1 MMRSNQRRRICAR
14 SFGNVFAQGLKA
26 RCAASIAPI
35 VSASPKRGVL
45 ARTAPVAGL
54 AIGRVP
60 SPTHFPST
68 RHLSLS
74 SVGSASFMGRASRVG
89 GVIGEEGGPSLDRV
103 NGRHLCGKTRRSC
116 RPRCRN
122 RPLPNVYLLPALSE
136 NGPTRLGREG
146 EPMTKD
152 LWYLALHG
160 NADGGALDSVHRLPG
175 DDERPLSPRK
185 LRRPQAA
192 SGPIM
197 GSARSSRL
205 SQRNRMFRAI
215 RRAGDCRANRRKSRR
230 NDRLL
235 GDELFLAEAR
245 ARRRLLGRPS
255 PT

>member
-1 MMRSNQRRRICAR
+1 MSSRLAMMRSNQRRRIWAR

-68 RHLSLS
+68 RHLFLS
-74 SVGSASFMGRASRVG
+74 SG
-89 GVIGEEGGPSLDRV
+89 GIGEFHGKGLQGWRLYRRWRGRSLDRV
-103 NGRHLCGKTRRSC
+103 NGHHQRGKLDDC

-122 RPLPNVYLLPALSE
+122 RPPSYVYLLPALSE

-152 LWYLALHG
+152 LWYLALT
-160 NADGGALDSVHRLPG
+160 AMLTAALWIPYIACQVMTNG
-175 DDERPLSPRK
+175 PLSRRK
-185 LRRPQAA
+185 LRRPRAA
-192 SGPIM
+192 SGPVM

-205 SQRNRMFRAI
+205 SQRGRMFRAI
-215 RRAGDCRANRRKSRR
+215 RGAGDCRANRRKSRT
-230 NDRLL
+230 
-235 GDELFLAEAR
+235 E
-245 ARRRLLGRPS
+245 
-255 PT
+255 